1 MLAIKKSVSFSNG
14 EILILILNFVFLSKS
29 WDVYR
34 KKTKNIF
41 FSDHGADSDATD
53 DVDEILDLDDY
64 NRKLCNPKR
73 SKSETDS
80 NWSFDSKLK
89 AEECLKPSHVV
100 LPRLM
105 MKPTENAL
113 SFNFAPSPG
122 NSSKSSP
129 MSKKDSPVKSI
140 KPDPNLRERWVS
152 SFARTTVTMTPF
164 QTSSTSAAAASKP
177 PCLSDTISK
186 LKSSLLWGQVY

>member
-1 MLAIKKSVSFSNG
+1 LRLIIFVCFEEKIF
-14 EILILILNFVFLSKS
+14 IL
-29 WDVYR
+29 
-34 KKTKNIF
+34 
-41 FSDHGADSDATD
+41 FSDHEAGSDGTD
-53 DVDEILDLDDY
+53 YVDEILDLDDY
-64 NRKLCNPKR
+64 NRKLCDPKR

-89 AEECLKPSHVV
+89 AEVCLKPSHVI

-113 SFNFAPSPG
+113 SFNFAPSPA
-122 NSSKSSP
+122 NSLNASP
-129 MSKKDSPVKSI
+129 MSQHESPIKSV

-177 PCLSDTISK
+177 SCLSDTISK
-186 LKSSLLWGQVY
+186 LKSSLLWGQVNIKKCF